1 MEEMQKLLEKLKF
14 SKAYFDEGK
23 LLQIKCNKERTCFEF
38 YIEVKSITY
47 KKYIEFIKRYK

>member
-23 LLQIKCNKERTCFEF
+23 LLQSNVTKRELAL
-38 YIEVKSITY
+38 S
-47 KKYIEFIKRYK
+47 FILK